1 MQWRRSLALL
11 NAAIYDAAGLADVV
25 FVGAAGAEQ
34 RCGTSR
40 DRRKLGNDLQSLAC
54 SRAICKVGARMS

>member
-1 MQWRRSLALL
+1 M
-11 NAAIYDAAGLADVV
+11 NAAIDDAAGLADVV

-40 DRRKLGNDLQSLAC
+40 DRCKLGNDLQSLAC
-54 SRAICKVGARMS
+54 SRVICKAEARMS